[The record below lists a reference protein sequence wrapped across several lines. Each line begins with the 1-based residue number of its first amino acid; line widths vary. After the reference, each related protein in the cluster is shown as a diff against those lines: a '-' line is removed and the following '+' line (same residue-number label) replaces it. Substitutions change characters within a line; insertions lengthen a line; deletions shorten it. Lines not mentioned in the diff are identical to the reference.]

1 MEKDFFRNCLKNFR
15 KSSICDLIFSVGGTD
30 VDETV
35 LVAELLA
42 VGVGWTEDE
51 AVKSPFLRFFFFF
64 IEFFMVLTTF
74 WQRVTEFLSW
84 NQS

>member
-15 KSSICDLIFSVGGTD
+15 KSSMCDLIFSVGGTV

-35 LVAELLA
+35 TVGEFSA
-42 VGVGWTEDE
+42 VGGGWTEEE
-51 AVKSPFLRFFFFF
+51 AVMRPFLRFFFFF

-74 WQRVTEFLSW
+74 
-84 NQS
+84 

>member
-15 KSSICDLIFSVGGTD
+15 KSSICDLNFSVDGTVAGGA
-30 VDETV
+30 
-35 LVAELLA
+35 VAVA
-42 VGVGWTEDE
+42 AGWTE

-74 WQRVTEFLSW
+74 
-84 NQS
+84 